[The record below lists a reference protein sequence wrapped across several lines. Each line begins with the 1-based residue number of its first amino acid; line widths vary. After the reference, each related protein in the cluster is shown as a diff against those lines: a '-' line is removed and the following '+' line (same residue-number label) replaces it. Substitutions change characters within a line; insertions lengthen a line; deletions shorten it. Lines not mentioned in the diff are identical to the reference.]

1 MFFRPGDL
9 RDARTIVFYNGCGAL
24 SEPAAYGDMFFA
36 PAGLAGPDDD
46 MFFWPAG
53 RPADGDMFFFA
64 RPAGP
69 DGDMFFWRQ
78 MENHVAERP
87 VYVTLLRVGTVA
99 RTEFEDEEFRLWY
112 DMGGSM
118 VSDHTH
124 EKAPEG
130 DAFVYTVPAS
140 DEELARLAGNR
151 GNTRWWLVVA
161 NVGVAVVLIVGIALK
176 RRRQKQ

>member
-1 MFFRPGDL
+1 MFHAQCGDFVKVEDSDLWLPRRCDITSSAYELRP
-9 RDARTIVFYNGCGAL
+9 
-24 SEPAAYGDMFFA
+24 
-36 PAGLAGPDDD
+36 
-46 MFFWPAG
+46 
-53 RPADGDMFFFA
+53 
-64 RPAGP
+64 
-69 DGDMFFWRQ
+69 
-78 MENHVAERP
+78 NHVAERP